1 MHRVILG
8 IVVLALL
15 LAATAVFAQEDFSAD
30 IANNKESGNHSNAK
44 IYVTKDKWRIEGMG
58 QGQGRMGSSGA
69 AIIDLTTQ
77 QNTVLIPER
86 RMYMQFPMGQGPAG
100 QRLTNFY
107 RARDVDDACS
117 DWLKL
122 AYNKGGTCHKIGP
135 DTVNGRSAV
144 KYQGTN
150 SNGETGYVWIDK
162 KIAFP
167 IKWEN
172 QKGGS
177 GGLENIKEGSQ
188 PASLFEIP
196 SDYQKFQ
203 MPAGMPNMPNMPNH

>member
-1 MHRVILG
+1 MHRVIRTV
-8 IVVLALL
+8 VVLAFL

-30 IANNKESGNHSNAK
+30 IVNTKDSGNQNKAR

-58 QGQGRMGSSGA
+58 QGRMGSSGA
-69 AIIDLTTQ
+69 AIVDLATQ

-86 RMYMQFPMGQGPAG
+86 KMYMQFPMGQGPAG

-122 AYNKGGTCHKIGP
+122 AYNKGGSCHKIGS
-135 DTVNGRSAV
+135 DSVNGRSAV
-144 KYQGTN
+144 KYEGTN
-150 SNGETGYVWIDK
+150 SNGDTGFVWIDK

-177 GGLENIKEGSQ
+177 GELQNIKEGSQ

-203 MPAGMPNMPNMPNH
+203 MPAGMPNMPNMPSRQ

>member
-1 MHRVILG
+1 MHRVIRGFL
-8 IVVLALL
+8 VVAFALS
-15 LAATAVFAQEDFSAD
+15 TISVFAQEDFSAD
-30 IANNKESGNHSNAK
+30 IVNNKDGGNQNHAK
-44 IYVTKDKWRIEGMG
+44 IYVTKDKWRVEGMG
-58 QGQGRMGSSGA
+58 QGRMASSGA

-77 QNTVLIPER
+77 QNTVLMPDR
-86 RMYMQFPMGQGPAG
+86 KMYMQFPMGQGPAG

-122 AYNKGGTCHKIGP
+122 SYNKGGTCHKIGS

-144 KYQGTN
+144 KYEGTN
-150 SNGETGYVWIDK
+150 SNGDTGYVWIDK

-167 IKWEN
+167 IKWEGKN
-172 QKGGS
+172 GG
-177 GGLENIKEGSQ
+177 GELENIKEGSQ
-188 PASLFEIP
+188 PSSLFEIP

-203 MPAGMPNMPNMPNH
+203 MPAGMNMPNMPNRQ